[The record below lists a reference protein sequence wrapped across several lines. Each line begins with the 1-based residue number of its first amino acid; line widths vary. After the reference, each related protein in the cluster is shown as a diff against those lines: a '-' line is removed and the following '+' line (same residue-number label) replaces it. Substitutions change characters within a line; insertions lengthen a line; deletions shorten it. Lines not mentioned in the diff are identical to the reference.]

1 MKIFNAEQIQ
11 KWDAYTMAHEPVAS
25 IDLMER
31 AAQSCTEWLT
41 EKGIA
46 EKPVKI
52 FCGKGNNGGDGLAIA
67 RQLIEAGCDV
77 RVFII
82 ELGVKGTNDFQTNLA
97 KLHAVN
103 ANIFFI
109 QSAEF
114 FPEIT
119 GNEMVIDA
127 LFGSG
132 LNRPLKELYAETVK
146 YINAH
151 AKTVVAIDVPSGL
164 FLDRSSKGNV
174 VIEAKYTLTFECL
187 KLCFL
192 VAENEK
198 YFGNI
203 VVLNIGLHKDYPA
216 TVETVFYLTTP
227 PLVKKIYRPRKKFT
241 HKGTYGHALLFAG
254 NKGKMGAAVLCA
266 KACLRTGAGLLTCN
280 IPEDEF
286 TIIQTAVPEAMVIK
300 RDDKTHY
307 QKYTVVGAGPG
318 IGTEEFTA
326 KLFHQ
331 FITSFHK
338 TMVLDADALNILSEN
353 KEWLSLLKD
362 VILTPHPKEFERVFG
377 TCENDFERIDK
388 ALEFSE
394 KHKLVIVLKGH
405 YTLIAYNGKGYFNT
419 TGNAGMAKGGSGD
432 VLTGMLTALLSQ
444 NYKPLDA
451 ALLGVFLH
459 GLAGDI
465 ALKKQ
470 STESM
475 LPSDLIEN
483 IGKAFKEVAGF

>member
-11 KWDAYTMAHEPVAS
+11 KWDAYTIMNEPVAS

-31 AAQSCTEWLT
+31 AAQRCTEWLT
-41 EKGIA
+41 ENEFA

-67 RQLIEAGCDV
+67 RQLIERGCDV
-77 RVFII
+77 QIFIV

-97 KLHAVN
+97 RLHVVN

-109 QSAEF
+109 QSADF

-119 GNEMVIDA
+119 GDEIVIDA

-146 YINAH
+146 HINAH
-151 AKTVVAIDVPSGL
+151 AKTVIAIDIPSGL

-174 VIEAKYTLTFECL
+174 IIKAQYTLTFQSL

-198 YFGNI
+198 YFGNV

-216 TVETVFYLTTP
+216 TVETVFQLTTP
-227 PLVKKIYRPRKKFT
+227 HLIKKIYRPRKKFT

-254 NKGKMGAAVLCA
+254 NKGKMGASVLCA
-266 KACLRTGAGLLTCN
+266 RACLRTGAGLLTCS
-280 IPEDEF
+280 IPEDVF
-286 TIIQTAVPEAMVIK
+286 TIMQIAVPEAMVVK
-300 RDDKTHY
+300 RDDKTGY

-318 IGTEEFTA
+318 IGTEENTA
-326 KLFHQ
+326 QLLHQ
-331 FITSFHK
+331 LINSFSK
-338 TMVLDADALNILSEN
+338 PMVLDADALNILSQN
-353 KEWLSLLKD
+353 KEWLSLLKE
-362 VILTPHPKEFERVFG
+362 VIVTPHPKEFERVFG
-377 TCENDFERIDK
+377 NCENDFERIDK
-388 ALEFSE
+388 ALQFS
-394 KHKLVIVLKGH
+394 KRYKIVIVLKGH
-405 YTLIAYNGKGYFNT
+405 YTLIGFNGNGYFNT

-432 VLTGMLTALLSQ
+432 VLTGVITALLSQ
-444 NYKPLDA
+444 NYKPFEA

-470 STESM
+470 SAESM

-483 IGKAFKEVAGF
+483 IGKAFKKIAGF